1 MLLSYQCHSC
11 SRIAQIKADCKH
23 FFILFYFLFLHYIIF
38 YFIFILFLFNLKY
51 KQFWKLITNGKKATT
66 GIEPVTFSLR
76 ERCTTTMLSRLSST
90 IERYIIKNS
99 QMIFFNF
106 FLSPSFFSFLVFS
119 FFLFLLFFFSSFF
132 LSLSSFFLLFSFLF
146 VLFILIYLM
155 TWHGYI
161 HISFLSGFN
170 IRPLSID
177 GSAFA

>member
-1 MLLSYQCHSC
+1 MFLFL
-11 SRIAQIKADCKH
+11 
-23 FFILFYFLFLHYIIF
+23 FFIFYFLFLHYIIL

-106 FLSPSFFSFLVFS
+106 FLSPSFL
-119 FFLFLLFFFSSFF
+119 FFLFFFSSFLLF
-132 LSLSSFFLLFSFLF
+132 FFLFLLSFFSFLF
-146 VLFILIYLM
+146 FSFCFVYFNLFNDMAWLY
-155 TWHGYI
+155 TYF
-161 HISFLSGFN
+161 ISKWV
-170 IRPLSID
+170 
-177 GSAFA
+177 

>member
-1 MLLSYQCHSC
+1 MFC
-11 SRIAQIKADCKH
+11 
-23 FFILFYFLFLHYIIF
+23 FVFIFCFYIIL

-106 FLSPSFFSFLVFS
+106 FLSPSFL
-119 FFLFLLFFFSSFF
+119 FFLFFFFSFLLFFFFSFFF
-132 LSLSSFFLLFSFLF
+132 LSSLFFSFLF

>member
-1 MLLSYQCHSC
+1 MYKEQNGY
-11 SRIAQIKADCKH
+11 INFKGP
-23 FFILFYFLFLHYIIF
+23 FGFVYFLFLHYIIF

-106 FLSPSFFSFLVFS
+106 FPSPSFFSTF
-119 FFLFLLFFFSSFF
+119 FFL
-132 LSLSSFFLLFSFLF
+132 LLFSFLF
-146 VLFILIYLM
+146 F
-155 TWHGYI
+155 
-161 HISFLSGFN
+161 FLSL
-170 IRPLSID
+170 LS
-177 GSAFA
+177 FFLLFFLFCLF

>member
-1 MLLSYQCHSC
+1 MLVISLD
-11 SRIAQIKADCKH
+11 R
-23 FFILFYFLFLHYIIF
+23 FIF

-106 FLSPSFFSFLVFS
+106 FPSPSFFSTF
-119 FFLFLLFFFSSFF
+119 FFL
-132 LSLSSFFLLFSFLF
+132 LLFSFFFFFFLF
-146 VLFILIYLM
+146 
-155 TWHGYI
+155 
-161 HISFLSGFN
+161 FLSFFFSFCFVYFN
-170 IRPLSID
+170 LFNDMAWLYTYFISKWV
-177 GSAFA
+177 

>member
-1 MLLSYQCHSC
+1 MVLFIFCFYFLFLFYFLFS
-11 SRIAQIKADCKH
+11 
-23 FFILFYFLFLHYIIF
+23 FFFCFCFLFYFLFLHYIIF

-106 FLSPSFFSFLVFS
+106 FLSPFFSLFSFSLFSFS
-119 FFLFLLFFFSSFF
+119 FFL
-132 LSLSSFFLLFSFLF
+132 SFFLLSSLFFLF
-146 VLFILIYLM
+146 CLF
-155 TWHGYI
+155 
-161 HISFLSGFN
+161 
-170 IRPLSID
+170 
-177 GSAFA
+177 